1 MSKVS
6 IIITKIDES
15 YLDKEFDCLY
25 ESLYPARKEAV
36 SKLKNK
42 RTSYVSMTAGL
53 LLGRA
58 YETVYDISA
67 NDIIVD
73 KGEYGKP
80 YIHGKEKFK
89 YNISHSGDYVVL
101 AYTMDADIASVG
113 IDVEKVKV
121 RDDDMKVANRFF
133 TKDEI
138 DYISDG
144 LECSDVDM
152 RFYKI
157 WTMKEAFMKL
167 TGKGLGLRLD
177 SFSVNPDEPSI
188 SITDNSSLNDVYLDE
203 HDNSSFG
210 EYVNNISYDIKV
222 VDKHI
227 ISVCAD
233 SEDNVIYEYAQITLD
248 KPA

>member
-1 MSKVS
+1 MGKISVFVTKV
-6 IIITKIDES
+6 DEA
-15 YLDKEFDCLY
+15 YLDKEFDRLY
-25 ESLYPARKEAV
+25 EILYPARKEAV

-42 RTSYVSMTAGL
+42 RVSYVSMTAGL
-53 LLGRA
+53 ILGRA
-58 YETVYDISA
+58 YEMLYGLPS
-67 NDIIVD
+67 NEIIID
-73 KGEYGKP
+73 KGEHGKP
-80 YIHGKEKFK
+80 YIQGKEELK

-101 AYTMDADIASVG
+101 AYTMDKDIASVG

-133 TKDEI
+133 TKEEI

-157 WTMKEAFMKL
+157 WTMKEAFLKL

-177 SFSVNPDEPSI
+177 SFSVNPDELSI
-188 SITDNSSLNDVYLDE
+188 SLTDNDVVGDGNLTKHE
-203 HDNSSFG
+203 NCNFG
-210 EYVNNISYDIKV
+210 RDINNISYDMKV

-227 ISVCAD
+227 ISVCVD
-233 SEDNVIYEYAQITLD
+233 SDDDVIYEYAQITLD